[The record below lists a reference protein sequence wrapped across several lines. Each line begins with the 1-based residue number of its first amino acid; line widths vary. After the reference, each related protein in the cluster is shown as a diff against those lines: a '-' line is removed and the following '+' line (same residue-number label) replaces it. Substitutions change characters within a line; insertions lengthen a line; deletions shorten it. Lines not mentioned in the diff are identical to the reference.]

1 VTARPPAGVAARS
14 IRRPTGR
21 PAARRGGFN
30 PKPLSEISVWPQLVV
45 IAPSPAEVVL
55 SMGGW
60 LFDQAMAGWDAVLLS
75 EDNTNVRAVA
85 ILGARVYRL
94 EERLAEPF
102 RMSQLQTIAV
112 RGELYD
118 RDPRVRQVVLDA
130 LRGRSAEVTFWGDAP
145 PAEFEGTAQLMR
157 HQLSIAA
164 RAFKAHALAALPTR
178 FYAAASRAAD
188 LGHDFEVFSRV
199 PAVRS

>member
-1 VTARPPAGVAARS
+1 VVAARS
-14 IRRPTGR
+14 IRRPTGKA
-21 PAARRGGFN
+21 AARREGLNLN

-60 LFDQAMAGWDAVLLS
+60 LFDQTMAGWDAVLLLS
-75 EDNTNVRAVA
+75 EGHTNVRAAA
-85 ILGARVYRL
+85 ILGARPYCL

-102 RMSQLQTIAV
+102 PMSHLQTFAV
-112 RGELYD
+112 RGELYP
-118 RDPRVRQVVLDA
+118 RDPRVRRVVLDA
-130 LRGRSAEVTFWGDAP
+130 IRGRSAEVTFWGDAP
-145 PAEFEGTAQLMR
+145 PAEFEGTAQLVR

-164 RAFKAHALAALPTR
+164 RAFKAHALAALPDR
-178 FYAAASRAAD
+178 PYAAEGCAAD

-199 PAVRS
+199 PAGRS